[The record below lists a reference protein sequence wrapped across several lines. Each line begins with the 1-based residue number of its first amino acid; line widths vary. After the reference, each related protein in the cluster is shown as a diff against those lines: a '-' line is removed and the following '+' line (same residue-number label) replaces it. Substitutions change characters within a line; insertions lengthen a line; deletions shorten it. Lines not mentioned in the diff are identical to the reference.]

1 MDVADIVFIILM
13 STMCI
18 GGLTIFLMPFY
29 QDWLE
34 LKRRE
39 LDNER
44 RAIELGVP
52 VVPRGFK
59 K

>member
-1 MDVADIVFIILM
+1 MDVGDVVFIIII

-18 GGLTIFLMPFY
+18 GGLSIFLMPFY

-34 LKRRE
+34 LKNKE

-44 RAIELGVP
+44 RAIELGSTII
-52 VVPRGFK
+52 PRGFK